1 MPTFSDPDNEDS
13 GGSLSEVTTAV
24 RKVVEPDPLCVTTD
38 VLVTEKAPVLD
49 ATGAEE
55 LVEAF
60 VLDGRVDDDLGGT
73 EAEEKL
79 DDVIDGV
86 GADEEVDALLAL
98 EWLRGVEDAEEELEL
113 GLELEL
119 EMEPDEEVLE
129 LVVVPEA
136 PESDL
141 GRTDALREP
150 KEPEREGA
158 DRTVLAICTSFVVVA
173 CD

>member
-98 EWLRGVEDAEEELEL
+98 EWLRGRHLPSRLARMPPLAPL
-113 GLELEL
+113 LRLR
-119 EMEPDEEVLE
+119 PAQVL
-129 LVVVPEA
+129 
-136 PESDL
+136 S
-141 GRTDALREP
+141 R
-150 KEPEREGA
+150 
-158 DRTVLAICTSFVVVA
+158 
-173 CD
+173 